1 MLILPDTPRMWIKRG
16 NPMKAAKSLAYLRR
30 LDVYHPALVEELA
43 EITANHEY
51 ELSLGKA
58 TYAD

>member
-30 LDVYHPALVEELA
+30 LDVDHPALVEELA